1 MRKRVL
7 LAEESEATRKAA
19 EAVLRENGFEVIAVV
34 SGGKASEVIEF
45 STPDL
50 IVIGS
55 DLTGKGRK
63 LFYQQLQENPKTE
76 SVPMLMFAD
85 PGQADL
91 PFSAEALIER
101 PLDPKAFIEK
111 VNALVGQ
118 SADKQPAAAGGSS
131 NPLTNVDLEDEF
143 LDAALGLDRIDVM
156 ESEVMDKTQIT
167 AKKQKTKPSNKSDGY
182 EAADESG
189 DSGKVESLLI
199 REDDTDIRPQG
210 DLGDRPKKMSASGK
224 IEIVND
230 QYGLVDNEAIQLD
243 NEHATHDYHWFINE
257 MQKDDS
263 SYAPPGAENK
273 TSDTSPPPDLTF
285 SENSSIVDPVTPP
298 PPPRPEEDQ
307 HSESPG
313 VDQFIDEFKKEI
325 KKIRSDEPES
335 VTINED
341 QTGKSDSTEGLSWQD
356 TLEKMSP
363 EEVRLFTRQFVSA
376 LADRVAQL
384 IAAKIDSDKL
394 TQMLRREIMARLEKK
409 HESSD

>member
-1 MRKRVL
+1 V
-7 LAEESEATRKAA
+7 
-19 EAVLRENGFEVIAVV
+19 
-34 SGGKASEVIEF
+34 
-45 STPDL
+45 
-50 IVIGS
+50 
-55 DLTGKGRK
+55 
-63 LFYQQLQENPKTE
+63 
-76 SVPMLMFAD
+76 
-85 PGQADL
+85 
-91 PFSAEALIER
+91 
-101 PLDPKAFIEK
+101 
-111 VNALVGQ
+111 
-118 SADKQPAAAGGSS
+118 
-131 NPLTNVDLEDEF
+131 
-143 LDAALGLDRIDVM
+143 
-156 ESEVMDKTQIT
+156 
-167 AKKQKTKPSNKSDGY
+167 
-182 EAADESG
+182 
-189 DSGKVESLLI
+189 
-199 REDDTDIRPQG
+199 
-210 DLGDRPKKMSASGK
+210 GDRPKKMSASGK